1 VTGVPARFSKQ
12 TKLATVLVALTAPL
26 ILAPSAHADPTDD
39 MNYIQELYAMGMDR
53 TTLHAPT
60 PQAMLDL
67 GHSICQTL
75 GNGRDPDALASHI
88 EGALPNLSM
97 NQAQF
102 LISAAVTN
110 YCPNVLPRPLPW
122 SPQH

>member
-1 VTGVPARFSKQ
+1 
-12 TKLATVLVALTAPL
+12 
-26 ILAPSAHADPTDD
+26 
-39 MNYIQELYAMGMDR
+39 
-53 TTLHAPT
+53 
-60 PQAMLDL
+60 MLDL
-67 GHSICQTL
+67 GHSICQIL
-75 GNGRDPDALASHI
+75 GNGRDPSALASHI
-88 EGALPNLSM
+88 EGALPNLSV